1 MSKIIYTSLQLREL
15 FHLEFLRWLGK
26 KIKPRNYSL
35 KGGVNLR
42 FFFGS
47 FRYSEDMDLDVQ
59 DISVE
64 ALRDRVMQILKLPS
78 FQNGLKPFGIEKII
92 PPDIAKAKQIQTT
105 QRFKVHLITF
115 AGVDLFTKIECSRR
129 GSNGKV
135 VVEAVGNKILWE
147 YKLTPLLVSHYDLTS
162 AFKQKINALANR
174 SVTQARDIFDLYILS
189 SQVNLEKT
197 RKNLS
202 SVDNKNIKKAYQNLF
217 EVGFYQFR
225 DSVLAY
231 LSEDDRKVYDSK
243 GAWDE
248 VKLKIAD
255 YFKGLQR

>member
-1 MSKIIYTSLQLREL
+1 MERIVYTSLQLREL

-26 KIKPRNYSL
+26 KIKLRNYSL

-47 FRYSEDMDLDVQ
+47 FRYSEDMDLDIQ

-64 ALRDRVMQILKLPS
+64 AFRDTVMKILKNTS
-78 FQNGLKPFGIEKII
+78 FQNGLKPFGIEQVV
-92 PPDIAKAKQIQTT
+92 PPDITKAKQTQTT

-129 GSNGKV
+129 EPKGKT
-135 VVEAVGNKILWE
+135 VVEAVQNKILWE
-147 YKLTPLLVSHYDLTS
+147 YKLTPLLVSHYDLAST
-162 AFKQKINALANR
+162 FKQKINALANR
-174 SVTQARDIFDLYILS
+174 SVIQARDIFDLYILS
-189 SQVNLEKT
+189 SQGSLEKNF
-197 RKNLS
+197 KNLS
-202 SVDNKNIKKAYQNLF
+202 SADNKNIKKASQNLF
-217 EVGFYQFR
+217 EVDFYQFR

-231 LSEDDRKVYDSK
+231 LSEDDRQMYDSK
-243 GAWDE
+243 RAWDE
-248 VKLKIAD
+248 VKLKISD